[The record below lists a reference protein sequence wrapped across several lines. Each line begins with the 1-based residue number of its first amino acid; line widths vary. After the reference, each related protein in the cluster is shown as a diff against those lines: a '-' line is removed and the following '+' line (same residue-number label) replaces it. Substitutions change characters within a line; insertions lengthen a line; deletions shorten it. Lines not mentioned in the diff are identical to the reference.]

1 MGIQP
6 PRTASTMAALRR
18 TVQRWLGLGNSG
30 TKPNVS
36 GRCGSCALFSAGCRR
51 NSSTVAVD
59 ISLRSEFR
67 KKGTLLAK
75 GRSFKDAANP
85 WQGDEWVA
93 ASEYGCDRSKVAQ
106 IK

>member
-6 PRTASTMAALRR
+6 PRTASTTAALRR

-30 TKPNVS
+30 TESNVS
-36 GRCGSCALFSAGCRR
+36 GRRGSCALFSDGRRR

-67 KKGTLLAK
+67 KKGTLLARAK
-75 GRSFKDAANP
+75 FQGCGHV
-85 WQGDEWVA
+85 WQGDEWVRRKTILVTDQK
-93 ASEYGCDRSKVAQ
+93 SLN
-106 IK
+106 

>member
-30 TKPNVS
+30 TEPNVS
-36 GRCGSCALFSAGCRR
+36 GRRGSCALFSDGRRR

-67 KKGTLLAK
+67 KKGTLLARAK
-75 GRSFKDAANP
+75 FQGRPPLAGRRMGWPLVNI
-85 WQGDEWVA
+85 G
-93 ASEYGCDRSKVAQ
+93 DRSKVAQ
-106 IK
+106 IKY